1 MSNRK
6 ANKLAI
12 DVQAFVSSEIE
23 KRINIAIDNLRTQ
36 NEVIGRERSLP
47 VKIAVA
53 AWSFVLIVCGVA
65 AYFWLLETMRKVA

>member
-36 NEVIGRERSLP
+36 NEVIGRER
-47 VKIAVA
+47 
-53 AWSFVLIVCGVA
+53 
-65 AYFWLLETMRKVA
+65 